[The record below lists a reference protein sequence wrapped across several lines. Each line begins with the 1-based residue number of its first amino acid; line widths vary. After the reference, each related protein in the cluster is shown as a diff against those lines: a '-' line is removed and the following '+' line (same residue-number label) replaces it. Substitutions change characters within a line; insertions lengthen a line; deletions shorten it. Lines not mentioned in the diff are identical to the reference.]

1 MTNIYSND
9 LPDRLK
15 NIIDLPKKLYAYG
28 KTEIMYRERIIGI
41 VGSRYPSSEGRIN
54 AEKFAKELA
63 GDDFVIVSGMAIGI
77 DTSAH
82 KGAINGKGK
91 TIAVIGCGININYPK
106 SNNGLKN
113 ELRENHLIISE
124 YDYDIKPKGYH
135 YPYRN
140 RIISGISLGILV
152 VEAKIKSGT
161 MTTVNHALNQGK
173 PVFVIPGS
181 INNPMSDG
189 NNYLIKLGAIPVT
202 EAKDI
207 IDYFN
212 FSR

>member
-1 MTNIYSND
+1 MTVIYLNN
-9 LPDRLK
+9 LPERLK
-15 NIIDLPKKLYAYG
+15 NISDSPKKLYVYG
-28 KTEIMYRERIIGI
+28 NKEFMYSNRIIGI
-41 VGSRYPSSEGRIN
+41 VGSRYPSKEGKNN
-54 AEKFAKELA
+54 AERFAEKLA
-63 GDDFVIVSGMAIGI
+63 DNDFIIASGMAIGI

-82 KGAINGKGK
+82 QGAIKASGK

-106 SNNGLKN
+106 SNNELKN
-113 ELRENHLIISE
+113 EMLGKHLIISE
-124 YDYDIKPKGYH
+124 YDYDVEPRGYH

-152 VEAKIKSGT
+152 VESKIKSGT

-181 INNPMSDG
+181 INNPMSEG
-189 NNYLIKLGAIPVT
+189 NNHLIKLGAIPVT

-212 FSR
+212 FS